1 MNRKQKVE
9 KDSISALA
17 ILAIVLF
24 SLMLLGTV
32 LNS

>member
-9 KDSISALA
+9 KDSINALA
-17 ILAIVLF
+17 VIAIVLF
-24 SLMLLGTV
+24 SLILLGTV

>member
-9 KDSISALA
+9 KDSINGLA
-17 ILAIVLF
+17 VLAIVLF

>member
-9 KDSISALA
+9 KDSISVLA
-17 ILAIVLF
+17 VIAIVLF